1 MDINRDIQRWR
12 LANQG
17 IAEAVARSPAEVV
30 ESLGAV
36 QAQDY
41 LGSLWAFGLRLP
53 SVTETI
59 VEQAIIERAI
69 LRTWPMRGTLHFVRS
84 ADVRWMLD
92 LLTPRI
98 IARRAFTDR
107 QFGIDSKMLA
117 RSEKLFVNALRGDKQ
132 LPREKMY
139 ELLESASISTA
150 AQRGLH
156 IVGRLAMEGL
166 LCFGA
171 RNGKQ
176 QTFAL
181 LDEWAPSAKRL
192 ERNEALAQLAL
203 RYFRGHG
210 PATLQDFAWWSGL
223 TMSDARAGVESVAAQ
238 LAKET
243 IDGEIY
249 WLPESGLVPR
259 NRQNRC
265 YLLPSYDEYLVGYK
279 NRQAALAPEHHGA
292 VFPGN
297 MFNAVIVIGGRV
309 QGTWKRTVAKDRAIV
324 TSKLFG
330 RSDREAQRALTT
342 VVKRYGVF
350 LGVPA
355 QIPGD

>member
-17 IAEAVARSPAEVV
+17 IAEAVAKSPAEVV

-69 LRTWPMRGTLHFVRS
+69 VRTWPMRGTLHFVRS

-192 ERNEALAQLAL
+192 ERNESTGSAGASLFQGAWSS
-203 RYFRGHG
+203 YSSGFR
-210 PATLQDFAWWSGL
+210 
-223 TMSDARAGVESVAAQ
+223 
-238 LAKET
+238 
-243 IDGEIY
+243 
-249 WLPESGLVPR
+249 LVVR
-259 NRQNRC
+259 F
-265 YLLPSYDEYLVGYK
+265 DDVGC
-279 NRQAALAPEHHGA
+279 EGW
-292 VFPGN
+292 
-297 MFNAVIVIGGRV
+297 GRV
-309 QGTWKRTVAKDRAIV
+309 RGSSISERNDRWGDLLATGKRI
-324 TSKLFG
+324 G
-330 RSDREAQRALTT
+330 PPE
-342 VVKRYGVF
+342 
-350 LGVPA
+350 
-355 QIPGD
+355 